1 MSNLRLQSLI
11 SRVPGAYKR
20 GVMSRLLIFTPGTRR
35 FAGPALAALAFGCR
49 SPVVAPV
56 EPAYVLRPSFAA
68 LAEGDESAAPSLAR
82 DADLLHVSLD
92 LTLDWERRSVSGTA
106 TSWVRALRPST
117 HELRFAATS
126 IEVREVLDAAG
137 RALVWRLEPDTLVV
151 TLVTPLAPGAEEPL
165 RIVYTARP
173 AAGLIF
179 TEGDVPGVFA
189 PQLHTREGDQ
199 RHWLPTLLA
208 PGDRATFDARLRL
221 GHGMQV
227 VASGVPVASEVH
239 DAGERTYVWRLA
251 EAVPVTSFGF
261 AAGRFVSTT
270 TVVDGLPV
278 STHRSHDLGDFDA
291 GAVPRDFEYAPDAL
305 RFYAARLG
313 LPFPFARYD
322 QVIVRGLGVRGL
334 ESASASFFDESLVVL
349 DDEALLDLAD
359 RPRRT
364 VTHELAH
371 HWFGVH
377 AAPLDRREVWLAEA
391 LATWLELEFEAH
403 VDGDEARAVLYEEL
417 REEFVLG
424 VERGRVH
431 AGEVPAHYY
440 SKGPWILRM
449 IGGLVGEEGLW
460 RIVRALATRHGG
472 AFFTTDDLRR
482 VAFEETGFELGPL
495 VERWVDGGDLLR
507 LDVSLRPVASGALE
521 IVVEQRGA
529 PFELDLAL
537 QFELANGTLV
547 RRVFP
552 LRAARDS
559 FTAWFGTAVVDAVID
574 PEGHLCAAFTVDKG
588 SDAWGVAAWA
598 RQAAPTA
605 TATARW
611 RAIRTLATLAE
622 SVPEAL
628 PSLLLMVAQD
638 PAPGIRRR
646 VLERISSRDPRVQP
660 VALRALEADPDPRV
674 RRAAARALLQ
684 LHARGALDADSL
696 VLERLAVRRQVE
708 SSPAVRE
715 VLDRLLSLLS

>member
-1 MSNLRLQSLI
+1 
-11 SRVPGAYKR
+11 
-20 GVMSRLLIFTPGTRR
+20 MSRLRSFWYGTLRG
-35 FAGPALAALAFGCR
+35 AGPLLIALALGCR
-49 SPVVAPV
+49 APEVPPV
-56 EPAYVLRPSFAA
+56 EPTYVLRPSFAA
-68 LAEGDESAAPSLAR
+68 LAQGDESAAPSLAR

-117 HELRFAATS
+117 HELRLAATS

-165 RIVYTARP
+165 RVVYTARP
-173 AAGLIF
+173 AAGLVF
-179 TEGDVPGVFA
+179 TEGDVPGIFA
-189 PQLHTREGDQ
+189 PELHTHEGEQ
-199 RHWLPTLLA
+199 RHWLPTLVA
-208 PGDRATFDARLRL
+208 PGDRATFDARLRI
-221 GHGMQV
+221 GHDMQLI
-227 VASGVPVASEVH
+227 ASGVPVASEVH
-239 DAGERTYVWRLA
+239 DTGERTFVWRLA
-251 EAVPVTSFGF
+251 EAVPVASFGF
-261 AAGRFVSTT
+261 AAGRFVSAT
-270 TVVDGLPV
+270 TVVDGVPV
-278 STHRSHDLGDFDA
+278 STHRSRGVAEHSER
-291 GAVPRDFEYAPDAL
+291 AVPRDFEYASDAL
-305 RFYAARLG
+305 RFFVARLAR
-313 LPFPFARYD
+313 PFPFARYD

-349 DDEALLDLAD
+349 DDDALLDLAD

-417 REEFVLG
+417 REELALG
-424 VERGRVH
+424 VERGLVH

-440 SKGPWILRM
+440 SKGPWVLRM

-460 RIVRALATRHGG
+460 RIVRTLATRHGG

-482 VAFEETGFELGPL
+482 VAFEETGYELGPL

-507 LDVSLRPVASGALE
+507 LDVGLRPVASGALE
-521 IVVEQRGA
+521 VVVAQRGV
-529 PFELDLAL
+529 PFELDLTI
-537 QFELANGTLV
+537 QFELADGTRV
-547 RRVFP
+547 RRAFP
-552 LRAARDS
+552 LRTQRDT
-559 FTAWFGTAVVDAVID
+559 FTAWFGAAVVDAVVD
-574 PEGHLCAAFTVDKG
+574 PDGHVCAAFTIDKG
-588 SDAWGVAAWA
+588 ADAWGLAAWA
-598 RQAAPTA
+598 RQAAPTS

-628 PSLLLMVAQD
+628 PSLLKMVSQD
-638 PAPGIRRR
+638 PAPGVRRR

-660 VALRALEADPDPRV
+660 VAMRALESDPDPRV
-674 RRAAARALLQ
+674 RRAAARALHQ
-684 LHARGALDADSL
+684 LHARGALDVNPA
-696 VLERLAVRRQVE
+696 VLERLAVRLQSE
-708 SSPAVRE
+708 TSPAVRE
-715 VLDRLLSLLS
+715 VLDGLLSLLS

>member
-1 MSNLRLQSLI
+1 LLI
-11 SRVPGAYKR
+11 ALVPGCQAR
-20 GVMSRLLIFTPGTRR
+20 PTP
-35 FAGPALAALAFGCR
+35 PAPPAF
-49 SPVVAPV
+49 
-56 EPAYVLRPSFAA
+56 VLRPSFAA
-68 LAEGDESAAPSLAR
+68 LAEGDASAAPSLAR

-92 LTLDWERRSVSGTA
+92 LTLDWERRRVSGTA

-165 RIVYTARP
+165 RVVYTARP
-173 AAGLIF
+173 AAGLVF
-179 TEGDVPGVFA
+179 TEGDVPGEFA
-189 PQLHTREGDQ
+189 PELHTRESEQ
-199 RHWLPTLLA
+199 RHWLPTLVA
-208 PGDRATFDARLRL
+208 PGDRATFDARLRI
-221 GHGMQV
+221 GHDMQIL
-227 VASGVPVASEVH
+227 ASGVPVATEVH
-239 DAGERTYVWRLA
+239 DAGERTFVWRLA
-251 EAVPVTSFGF
+251 EAVPVASFGF
-261 AAGRFVSTT
+261 AAGRFVSAT
-270 TVVDGLPV
+270 TVVDGVPV
-278 STHRSHDLGDFDA
+278 STHRSRDLGDQSEL
-291 GAVPRDFEYAPDAL
+291 GTRAVPRDFEYAPDAL
-305 RFYAARLG
+305 RFYVARLG
-313 LPFPFARYD
+313 MPFPFPRYD

-334 ESASASFFDESLVVL
+334 ESASASYFDTSLVVP
-349 DDEALLDLAD
+349 DDASLLDLAD

-403 VDGDEARAVLYEEL
+403 IDGDEARAVLYEEL
-417 REEFVLG
+417 REELALG
-424 VERGRVH
+424 VERGLVH

-440 SKGPWILRM
+440 SKGPWVLRM

-460 RIVRALATRHGG
+460 RIVRTLATRHGG

-507 LDVSLRPVASGALE
+507 LDVSLRPAPSGALE
-521 IVVEQRGA
+521 VVVAQPGA
-529 PFELDLAL
+529 PFELDLAV
-537 QFELANGTLV
+537 QFELADGTRV
-547 RRVFP
+547 RRMFP
-552 LRAARDS
+552 LRTPRDT
-559 FTAWFGTAVVDAVID
+559 FTAWFSADVVDAVVD
-574 PEGHLCAAFTVDKG
+574 PDGHLCAAFTIDKG
-588 SDAWGVAAWA
+588 SDAWGLAAWA

-611 RAIRTLATLAE
+611 RAIRALATLAE
-622 SVPEAL
+622 TEPEAL
-628 PSLLLMVAQD
+628 PSLLQMVHQD
-638 PAPGIRRR
+638 PVPGIRRR

-684 LHARGALDADSL
+684 LHARGALAADPS
-696 VLERLAVRRQVE
+696 VVERLAVRRQVE
-708 SSPAVRE
+708 TSPAVRE
-715 VLDRLLSLLS
+715 VLDGLLSLLS